1 MEKTELNEKALTRKK
16 NRDKKSKPLSLH
28 PLDFEKA
35 VKVLL
40 KVDRDRITEEK
51 KKGKKD

>member
-1 MEKTELNEKALTRKK
+1 MEKPALNKSALTRKK
-16 NRDKKSKPLSLH
+16 NRDKKSKSVSLH
-28 PLDFEKA
+28 PLDLEKA
-35 VKVLL
+35 VKALL